1 MRPAERSRIH
11 TFIATSDLHLERK
24 LRIGRDDCLQAVT
37 DGVTQARGYTDDVE
51 FSAEDATRS
60 DTDFLC
66 RVVETAI
73 AAGATTINL
82 PDTVGYCTPEEIEE
96 FFKDVRNRVRGA
108 DHVVFS
114 AHCHD
119 DLGLAVANSLAAM
132 RAGVRQVE
140 CTINGIGER
149 AGNASLEEIV
159 MATRVKPDRL
169 PYTTGIDTTQLVRTS
184 RLLSELT
191 QEPVQANKAIV
202 GRNAF
207 AHEAGIHQ
215 DGVIKDRRT
224 YEIMTPA
231 DVGVEST
238 LVLGKHSGRH
248 AVKKRCEDLWSRAEP
263 VRARPGLPRGHRAGR
278 PPEVGQRRRRR
289 GDRRAPAGRG
299 AGRRRTG
306 RRLSPGIPC
315 MQATIALLPGDGIG
329 PEVVAAAADVLH
341 TVAAARGHSFSLSRS
356 PFGAAALRAGEAPLP
371 AATLETCLAADAV
384 LLGAV
389 GDPAFS
395 EGPRERRPETGLLEL
410 RKALGRLRQPA
421 PGARLAGTRGRGL
434 AAARLPCGAS
444 TCSSS
449 AS

>member
-1 MRPAERSRIH
+1 MSRDRLIIFDTTLRDGEQSPGFSMNTDEKIRLARQIEALGADIIEAGFPIASDDDAHAVELIAQQIRRPVIAALARCNPADIERAGESLRPAERSRIH

-24 LRIGRDDCLQAVT
+24 LRIGRDECLQAVT

-60 DTDFLC
+60 DVDFLC
-66 RVVETAI
+66 TVVETAM

-96 FFKDVRNRVRGA
+96 FFTEVRGRVSGA
-108 DHVVFS
+108 DGVVFS

-119 DLGLAVANSLAAM
+119 DLGLAVANSLAAL

-184 RLLSELT
+184 RLLTELT
-191 QEPVQANKAIV
+191 REPVQANKAIV

-248 AVKKRCEDLWSRAEP
+248 AVKKRCEDLGYTLSRFELDR
-263 VRARPGLPRGHRAGR
+263 VYREVIGLADRQKSVSDDDVTAIVGR
-278 PPEVGQRRRRR
+278 IQAA
-289 GDRRAPAGRG
+289 APAAV
-299 AGRRRTG
+299 AG
-306 RRLSPGIPC
+306 
-315 MQATIALLPGDGIG
+315 
-329 PEVVAAAADVLH
+329 E
-341 TVAAARGHSFSLSRS
+341 
-356 PFGAAALRAGEAPLP
+356 GAA
-371 AATLETCLAADAV
+371 
-384 LLGAV
+384 
-389 GDPAFS
+389 
-395 EGPRERRPETGLLEL
+395 
-410 RKALGRLRQPA
+410 
-421 PGARLAGTRGRGL
+421 
-434 AAARLPCGAS
+434 
-444 TCSSS
+444 
-449 AS
+449 

>member
-1 MRPAERSRIH
+1 MATDRLIIFDTTLRDGEQSPGFSMNTGEKIRLAHQIEALGADIIEAGFPIASDDDAHAVTLIAQEIRRPVIAALARCNLADIERAGESLRPAERSRIH

-24 LRIGRDDCLQAVT
+24 LRIGRDECLQAVT
-37 DGVTQARGYTDDVE
+37 AGVTQARDYTDDVE

-60 DTDFLC
+60 DMDFLC
-66 RVVETAI
+66 KVVETAI

-96 FFKDVRNRVRGA
+96 FFTEVRGRVRGA
-108 DHVVFS
+108 DGVVFS

-169 PYTTGIDTTQLVRTS
+169 PYTTGIDTTQLMRTS
-184 RLLSELT
+184 RLLTELT

-248 AVKKRCEDLWSRAEP
+248 AVKKRCEDLGYALSRFELDR
-263 VRARPGLPRGHRAGR
+263 VYR
-278 PPEVGQRRRRR
+278 EV
-289 GDRRAPAGRG
+289 
-299 AGRRRTG
+299 
-306 RRLSPGIPC
+306 
-315 MQATIALLPGDGIG
+315 IALADRQKSVSDDDVTAIV
-329 PEVVAAAADVLH
+329 ERVQAVAPISV
-341 TVAAARGHSFSLSRS
+341 
-356 PFGAAALRAGEAPLP
+356 AGEGVA
-371 AATLETCLAADAV
+371 
-384 LLGAV
+384 
-389 GDPAFS
+389 
-395 EGPRERRPETGLLEL
+395 
-410 RKALGRLRQPA
+410 
-421 PGARLAGTRGRGL
+421 
-434 AAARLPCGAS
+434 
-444 TCSSS
+444 
-449 AS
+449 

>member
-1 MRPAERSRIH
+1 MAKDRLIIFDTTLRDGEQSPGFSMNTDEKIRLARQLEALGADIIEAGFPIASDDDAHAVELIAQQIRRPVIAALARCNPADIERAGESLRPAERSRIH

-24 LRIGRDDCLQAVT
+24 LRIGRDECLQAVT

-60 DTDFLC
+60 DIDFLC

-96 FFKDVRNRVRGA
+96 FFTEVCGRVSGA
-108 DHVVFS
+108 DGVVFS

-169 PYTTGIDTTQLVRTS
+169 PYTTSIDTTQLVRTS
-184 RLLSELT
+184 RLLTELT

-248 AVKKRCEDLWSRAEP
+248 AVKKRCEDLGHELSRFELDR
-263 VRARPGLPRGHRAGR
+263 VYR
-278 PPEVGQRRRRR
+278 EVIALA
-289 GDRRAPAGRG
+289 DRRKSVSDDDVAAIVARLQAAAPAAV
-299 AGRRRTG
+299 AG
-306 RRLSPGIPC
+306 
-315 MQATIALLPGDGIG
+315 Q
-329 PEVVAAAADVLH
+329 
-341 TVAAARGHSFSLSRS
+341 
-356 PFGAAALRAGEAPLP
+356 GAA
-371 AATLETCLAADAV
+371 
-384 LLGAV
+384 
-389 GDPAFS
+389 
-395 EGPRERRPETGLLEL
+395 
-410 RKALGRLRQPA
+410 
-421 PGARLAGTRGRGL
+421 
-434 AAARLPCGAS
+434 
-444 TCSSS
+444 
-449 AS
+449 

>member
-1 MRPAERSRIH
+1 MATDRLIIFDTTLRDGEQSPGFSMNTDEKIRLARQIEALGADIIEAGFPIASEDDAHAVTLIAQEIRRPVIAALARCSPADIERAGESLRPAERSRIH

-24 LRIGRDDCLQAVT
+24 LRIGRDECLQAVT
-37 DGVTQARGYTDDVE
+37 ASVTQARGYTDDVE

-60 DTDFLC
+60 DMDFLC
-66 RVVETAI
+66 KVVETAV

-96 FFKDVRNRVRGA
+96 FFTEVRGRVRGA
-108 DHVVFS
+108 DDVVFS

-184 RLLSELT
+184 RLLTELT

-248 AVKKRCEDLWSRAEP
+248 AVKKRCEALGYALSRFELDR
-263 VRARPGLPRGHRAGR
+263 VYR
-278 PPEVGQRRRRR
+278 EV
-289 GDRRAPAGRG
+289 
-299 AGRRRTG
+299 
-306 RRLSPGIPC
+306 
-315 MQATIALLPGDGIG
+315 IALADRQKSVSDDDVTAIV
-329 PEVVAAAADVLH
+329 ERVQAVAPIAV
-341 TVAAARGHSFSLSRS
+341 
-356 PFGAAALRAGEAPLP
+356 AGEGVA
-371 AATLETCLAADAV
+371 
-384 LLGAV
+384 
-389 GDPAFS
+389 
-395 EGPRERRPETGLLEL
+395 
-410 RKALGRLRQPA
+410 
-421 PGARLAGTRGRGL
+421 
-434 AAARLPCGAS
+434 
-444 TCSSS
+444 
-449 AS
+449 

>member
-1 MRPAERSRIH
+1 MSKDRLIIFDTTLRDGEQSPGFSMNTDEKIRLARQLETLGADIIEAGFPIASDDDAHAVRLIAQEIRRPVIAALARCNPADIERAGESLRPAERSRIH

-24 LRIGRDDCLQAVT
+24 LRIGRDECLQAVT

-60 DTDFLC
+60 DIDFLC

-82 PDTVGYCTPEEIEE
+82 PDTVGYCTPQEIEE
-96 FFKDVRNRVRGA
+96 FFTEVRGRVSGA
-108 DHVVFS
+108 DGVVFS

-169 PYTTGIDTTQLVRTS
+169 PYTTAIDTTQLVRTS
-184 RLLSELT
+184 RLLTELT

-248 AVKKRCEDLWSRAEP
+248 AVKKRCEDLGHELSRFELDRVYREVIALADRQKS
-263 VRARPGLPRGHRAGR
+263 VSDDDVTAIVGR
-278 PPEVGQRRRRR
+278 LQAA
-289 GDRRAPAGRG
+289 APA
-299 AGRRRTG
+299 
-306 RRLSPGIPC
+306 
-315 MQATIALLPGDGIG
+315 
-329 PEVVAAAADVLH
+329 V
-341 TVAAARGHSFSLSRS
+341 
-356 PFGAAALRAGEAPLP
+356 AGEGVA
-371 AATLETCLAADAV
+371 
-384 LLGAV
+384 
-389 GDPAFS
+389 
-395 EGPRERRPETGLLEL
+395 
-410 RKALGRLRQPA
+410 
-421 PGARLAGTRGRGL
+421 
-434 AAARLPCGAS
+434 
-444 TCSSS
+444 
-449 AS
+449 